1 MFLRVFVFYLVTF
14 VFSGVLNAVQA
25 AAGPDPA
32 LIQLVQ
38 FAPALGVGVMFLLF
52 RRTTRVAARCT
63 PAQAVAGRSALVVG
77 IVIAALLVSVLVHLV
92 AGQPWRAQ
100 SPEFPIGVLV
110 LTMLV
115 GAAGEE
121 LGWRAY
127 LQPYLQTRFSVLR
140 SSLVVG
146 VLWGLWHIG
155 GFEHGLV
162 YMALF
167 VTMATALSV
176 VLGAVLRT
184 AGGINLIVATLAHAA
199 VNLGLIVVF
208 SEESGALFPM
218 AVLAAVWILAAIAT
232 HLSLGREPG
241 RVSPPRLAEIRA

>member
-1 MFLRVFVFYLVTF
+1 MFLRVFVFYLATF

-25 AAGPDPA
+25 AVGPDPG

-52 RRTTRVAARCT
+52 RRTTRVAARLT
-63 PAQAVAGRSALVVG
+63 PAKVAAGRTALVVG
-77 IVIAALLVSVLVHLV
+77 IVVAALLVSVLIHIG
-92 AGQPWRAQ
+92 AGRPWRAG
-100 SPEFPIGVLV
+100 SPAFPFGVLV
-110 LTMLV
+110 LTMLI

-140 SSLVVG
+140 SSLFVG
-146 VLWGLWHIG
+146 LLWGLWHIG

-184 AGGINLIVATLAHAA
+184 ARGTNLIVATVAHAV
-199 VNLGLIVVF
+199 VNLGLILVF
-208 SEESGALFPM
+208 TEESGALFPM
-218 AVLAAVWILAAIAT
+218 AVLAAVWTVAAIAT
-232 HLSLGREPG
+232 HLTLGRVPAVLGERQP
-241 RVSPPRLAEIRA
+241 VH